1 MKGVILPLEITYGD
15 HPSQNEVFIHC
26 LLGFFFFFFFLL
38 IGGTLTPD
46 KLGNRFLASKLL
58 VSIVRLA
65 ENVTYVH
72 YLYSFLRLVI
82 GLLLS
87 LMESV
92 EAALRLGI
100 GIFMMLQLCCC
111 RLVIK
116 SCLSSWDPMG
126 CSSPGSSVPGI
137 FQARIL
143 DWVAISFSRRS
154 SRPRD

>member
-1 MKGVILPLEITYGD
+1 MKAGILPLEEEITYGD
-15 HPSQNEVFIHC
+15 HPSRNEVFIHC
-26 LLGFFFFFFFLL
+26 LLGFFFLL
-38 IGGTLTPD
+38 IRGTLTLD

-65 ENVTYVH
+65 ENITYVH

-100 GIFMMLQLCCC
+100 GIFMML
-111 RLVIK
+111 
-116 SCLSSWDPMG
+116 
-126 CSSPGSSVPGI
+126 
-137 FQARIL
+137 
-143 DWVAISFSRRS
+143 
-154 SRPRD
+154 